1 MNAPKIQSNGKKM
14 PKKNIQPCPLRSVLM
29 PSQMKSTTQIS
40 APIPIP
46 HHIAGLL
53 SIDVIRVLAHGER
66 SPAVSGRFGFVD
78 TSEVEEGE
86 LVMRLPLD

>member
-1 MNAPKIQSNGKKM
+1 MKAPKIQSSGKKI

-29 PSQMKSTTQIS
+29 PSQMKSTTQIN

-53 SIDVIRVLAHGER
+53 SIDVIRVLAHPAR
-66 SPAVSGRFGFVD
+66 SPAVSARFGSVD
-78 TSEVEEGE
+78 TG
-86 LVMRLPLD
+86 